1 MINISQEYA
10 NKLLEQA
17 TELIVTLRSWGY
29 HLDKNPVLKG
39 YEADTG
45 KQVPNYW
52 SGKELSETIIKIR
65 EKNKYSEEGG

>member
-1 MINISQEYA
+1 MINISQEDA

-39 YEADTG
+39 YEVDTG
-45 KQVPNYW
+45 KQIPNYW
-52 SGKELSETIIKIR
+52 SGQELSETIIKIR
-65 EKNKYSEEGG
+65 ESVND